1 MEPRD
6 YENLKFILSRS
17 PSELF
22 DWWESLDDE
31 DKMYAVEIV
40 KKYNRELLDDISNI
54 NKILDE
60 DFPLQEIELEDIDTT
75 QAKDYL
81 KKFQLQK

>member
-6 YENLKFILSRS
+6 YENLKFILSRT

-22 DWWESLDDE
+22 TWWESLDDE
-31 DKMYAVEIV
+31 DKMYAVDIV
-40 KKYNRELLDDISNI
+40 RNFNRELLDDIKNI
-54 NKILDE
+54 DKILDE
-60 DFPLQEIELEDIDTT
+60 DLPVQEIEPEYIDTA
-75 QAKDYL
+75 QAKEYL